1 VDPHPLSLSR
11 DAGEGCPDR
20 GRDRVRVERKN
31 TVPYPHYIIDI
42 ARRLRKNP
50 TPAEALLWEHLR
62 NRRLG
67 GLKFV
72 RQHPFGN
79 YVADFYCAELKLVV
93 ETEGGVH
100 DQPGQREYDDKR
112 MEELGSRGLQILRF
126 SNEEVLER
134 TAQVLEK
141 ILAVKRSRSRE

>member
-1 VDPHPLSLSR
+1 MSR
-11 DAGEGCPDR
+11 SDG
-20 GRDRVRVERKN
+20 VRVEGKN
-31 TVPYPHYIIDI
+31 TMPYPHYIIDI

-50 TPAEALLWEHLR
+50 TPAEALLWECLR

-67 GLKFV
+67 GLKFA

-126 SNEEVLER
+126 SNEEVLHR
-134 TAQVLEK
+134 TAEVLEK
-141 ILAVKRSRSRE
+141 ISSVKESRRRR